1 MEEYKIRLM
10 VEFKQLCSK
19 VDKLIEFVNSDKY
32 KTLDPTIA
40 VLMKNQLAFMEG
52 YRVCLYDRINLTIS
66 IKEMKEFDQ
75 IGEE

>member
-19 VDKLIEFVNSDKY
+19 VDKLREFINSDKY

-52 YRVCLYDRINLTIS
+52 YRASLYDRINLTIS

>member
-19 VDKLIEFVNSDKY
+19 VDKLREFINSDKY
-32 KTLDPTIA
+32 KMLDPTIA

-52 YRVCLYDRINLTIS
+52 YRASLYDRINLTIS